1 MLCAMPQRAGL
12 AARVSQK
19 QHSRCVRPAMSRR
32 QLKAQALFGGGNKEG
47 GGGGMP
53 NPFDMG
59 KLMES
64 VKKAQQLVQVE
75 TQRVQAELDATEFD
89 GYDEDETVKVVMN
102 GNQVPKSVEITQ
114 EAIDTGAEELS
125 RRLTLAMQE
134 AHGKSVTGMKSKM
147 QDLAKSLGLPNPAA
161 LTGGGGM

>member
-1 MLCAMPQRAGL
+1 
-12 AARVSQK
+12 
-19 QHSRCVRPAMSRR
+19 
-32 QLKAQALFGGGNKEG
+32 
-47 GGGGMP
+47 MP

-102 GNQVPKSVEITQ
+102 GNQVPKSVEVTQ
-114 EAIDTGAEELS
+114 EAMDTGAEELS
-125 RRLTLAMQE
+125 RRLTVAMQE
-134 AHGKSVTGMKSKM
+134 AHGKSVTGMKDKM
-147 QDLAKSLGLPNPAA
+147 KDLAKSLGLPNPAA
-161 LTGGGGM
+161 LTGGAPGL

>member
-1 MLCAMPQRAGL
+1 MLCATQRAGL
-12 AARVSQK
+12 VTRASQSHGARF
-19 QHSRCVRPAMSRR
+19 VRPAVSRR
-32 QLKAQALFGGGNKEG
+32 QLRAQALFGGGNKE

-134 AHGKSVTGMKSKM
+134 AHGKSVTGMKDKM
-147 QDLAKSLGLPNPAA
+147 KDLAKNLGLPNPGA
-161 LTGGGGM
+161 LTGGGM

>member
-1 MLCAMPQRAGL
+1 
-12 AARVSQK
+12 
-19 QHSRCVRPAMSRR
+19 MSRR